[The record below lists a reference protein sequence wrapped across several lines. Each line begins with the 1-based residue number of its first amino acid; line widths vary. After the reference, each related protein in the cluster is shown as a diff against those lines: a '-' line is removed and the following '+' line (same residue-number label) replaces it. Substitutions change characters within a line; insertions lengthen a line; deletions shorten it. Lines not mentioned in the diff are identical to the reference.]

1 MAIEFTRADSSRLA
15 RWWFTVDRGLLAAL
29 LMLIGA
35 GVVLSLA
42 ASPAVAVKKGFA
54 PFYFF
59 ERHLA
64 YAAVGAVVLIAVSM
78 LSPRSTRRL
87 SLVLFAFALAAMAVV
102 LVIGDEINGARRW
115 LRFAGF
121 SLQPSEFAKPAFVVL
136 VAWAFAE
143 AGRRR
148 EMPAR
153 TIAAV
158 LFAALA
164 TLLVLQPDVGQTF
177 LVSAVWGALFF
188 VSGQSL
194 LAALGLA
201 GVGGVGLGVAYF
213 TYPHV
218 RHRIDRFLAPT
229 TGDNS
234 QTERA
239 MQSFGEG
246 GFLGR
251 GPGEGTIKGVLPD
264 AHTDFIFAVVAE
276 EYGIVAC
283 LALLGVFGFI
293 VLRAL
298 GHAGREHDPFLKLA
312 VAGLALMFGLQA
324 LINMSVNV
332 GLMPAKGMTLPFI
345 SAGGSST
352 VAIAITAGLLLALT
366 RQRPD
371 PTRLKMPRLTGTS
384 DPFVSMGPRRT

>member
-1 MAIEFTRADSSRLA
+1 MQISRADGSLLA
-15 RWWFTVDRGLLAAL
+15 RWWFTVDRAL
-29 LMLIGA
+29 LGSVLVLIGA

-42 ASPAVAVKKGFA
+42 ASPAVAVKKGLA
-54 PFYFF
+54 PFHFF

-64 YAAVGAVVLIAVSM
+64 YAAIGAGVLIAVSM
-78 LSPRSTRRL
+78 LTPRSVRRL
-87 SLVLFAFALAAMAVV
+87 SLLLFASALAAMAGV
-102 LVIGDEINGARRW
+102 LLVGDEINGARRW
-115 LRFAGF
+115 LRLAGF

-136 VAWAFAE
+136 AAWAFAE

-153 TIAAV
+153 SIALA
-158 LFAALA
+158 LYLALA
-164 TLLVLQPDVGQTF
+164 TLLVLQPDVGQTL

-194 LAALGLA
+194 LAAIGLA
-201 GVGGVGLGVAYF
+201 GAGGTGIAAAYPS
-213 TYPHV
+213 YPHV
-218 RHRIDRFLAPT
+218 RQRIDRFLAPVS
-229 TGDNS
+229 GDNS

-251 GPGEGTIKGVLPD
+251 GPGEGTIKSVLPD

-276 EYGIVAC
+276 EFGIVAC
-283 LALLGVFGFI
+283 LALLALFGFV

-298 GHAGREHDPFLKLA
+298 AHAAREPDPFLRLA
-312 VAGLALMFGLQA
+312 ITGLAAIFGLQA

-332 GLMPAKGMTLPFI
+332 GLAPAKGMTLPFI

-366 RQRPD
+366 RQRAD
-371 PTRLKMPRLTGTS
+371 AARLKMPRFTGT
-384 DPFVSMGPRRT
+384 PRQLANVGPRRT